1 MTGNVFP
8 LKPILLIDDE
18 PSWTHTMALSL
29 RVSAG
34 INNVS
39 ICNDSRDALEIL
51 SQRKYSL
58 VLLDLTM
65 PYIGGE
71 DLLIQIK
78 ESFPEVPVI
87 VVSGMNQIETAI
99 RCVKKGAEDFYVKT
113 DERERVING
122 ILRVLKQVQLREENA
137 LLSRSLFEHKH
148 KIDPAFNHILTV
160 CQRMK
165 GIFSYLKAIS
175 RSLEPVLVTGE
186 SGVGKELIAGALHQ
200 LSCPNKPC
208 VAVNVAGLDDVV
220 FSDTLFGHVR
230 GAFTSADS
238 ARQGMIEEAS
248 GGILFL
254 DEIGDLALASQVKLL
269 RLLQEREYFPLGS
282 DKPRKLN
289 ARIVVAT
296 NQNLNE
302 SESLGTFRRDLLFRL
317 NAHRVDLPPLRQ
329 RTEDIPLLLESFIR
343 EAAQALGKKVPASP
357 PELVTLLSSYHF
369 PGNIRE
375 LRSMVFD
382 AVSVHQK
389 GILSLSR
396 FVDAMGLA
404 DKPILNST
412 MIQSQAIQFP
422 VQLPLLKEVG
432 ILLVEEAIR
441 RSNGNQSIA
450 ARLLGVTPQ
459 ALSKRLNKKKFSS

>member
-1 MTGNVFP
+1 MTGNVYP
-8 LKPILLIDDE
+8 LEPILLIDDE

-39 ICNDSRDALEIL
+39 ICNDSRDALDIL
-51 SQRKYSL
+51 SQRKCSL
-58 VLLDLTM
+58 ILLDLTM

-78 ESFPEVPVI
+78 ETFPEIPVI
-87 VVSGMNQIETAI
+87 IISGMNQIETAI

-113 DERERVING
+113 DERERVVNG
-122 ILRVLKQVQLREENA
+122 ILRVLKQTQLKEENA
-137 LLSRSLFEHKH
+137 QLRRSLFENRQNNN
-148 KIDPAFNHILTV
+148 PAFNHILTV

-175 RSLEPVLVTGE
+175 PSREPVLVTGE

-200 LSCPNKPC
+200 LSCPDKPC

-220 FSDTLFGHVR
+220 FSDTLFGHLR
-230 GAFTSADS
+230 GAFTGADS

-254 DEIGDLALASQVKLL
+254 DEIGDLAPASQVKLL

-296 NQNLNE
+296 NQNLNKRE
-302 SESLGTFRRDLLFRL
+302 ALGAFRRDLLFRL

-329 RTEDIPLLLESFIR
+329 RTEDIPLLLESFIE
-343 EAAQALGKKVPASP
+343 EAAQAMGKNVPGSP
-357 PELVTLLSSYHF
+357 PELLTLLSSYHF

-389 GILSLSR
+389 GTLSLKR
-396 FVDAMGLA
+396 FVDAMGL
-404 DKPILNST
+404 DDDHIHSSSRGGT
-412 MIQSQAIQFP
+412 QSIQFP
-422 VQLPLLKEVG
+422 VQLPSLKEVG
-432 ILLVEEAIR
+432 SLLVEEALR
-441 RSNGNQSIA
+441 RSDGNQSVA

-459 ALSKRLNKKKFSS
+459 ALSKRLNKI

>member
-1 MTGNVFP
+1 MAGDVYP

-18 PSWTHTMALSL
+18 PSWTHAMALSL

-34 INNVS
+34 INNVL
-39 ICNDSRDALEIL
+39 ICNDSRDALGLL
-51 SQRKYSL
+51 SHQSCSL
-58 VLLDLTM
+58 ILLDMTM

-71 DLLIQIK
+71 ELLIQIK
-78 ESFPEVPVI
+78 ESFPEVPLIVI
-87 VVSGMNQIETAI
+87 SGMNQIETAI

-113 DERERVING
+113 DERERVVNG
-122 ILRVLKQVQLREENA
+122 ILRVLKQVQLKEENL
-137 LLSRSLFEHKH
+137 LLSQSLFEKVQNRE
-148 KIDPAFNHILTV
+148 PAFKRILTASP
-160 CQRMK
+160 QMK

-200 LSCPNKPC
+200 LSCPDSPC

-230 GAFTSADS
+230 GAFTGADS
-238 ARQGMIEEAS
+238 GRHGMIEEAS

-254 DEIGDLALASQVKLL
+254 DEIGDLAPASQVKLL

-302 SESLGTFRRDLLFRL
+302 REASGDFRRDLLFRL
-317 NAHRVDLPPLRQ
+317 NAHRVDVPPLRQ
-329 RTEDIPLLLESFIR
+329 RTEDIPLLLTAFIE
-343 EAAQALGKKVPASP
+343 EAAQSMGKNVPTNP
-357 PELVTLLSSYHF
+357 PELLTLLSSYHF

-389 GILSLSR
+389 GTLSMKQ
-396 FVDAMGLA
+396 FADAMGLDDDHNHGSSRESA
-404 DKPILNST
+404 H
-412 MIQSQAIQFP
+412 AIQFP
-422 VQLPLLKEVG
+422 LQLPSLKEVG
-432 ILLVEEAIR
+432 ALLVEEALR
-441 RSNGNQSIA
+441 RSEGNQSVA

-459 ALSKRLNKKKFSS
+459 ALSKRLNKK

>member
-1 MTGNVFP
+1 MPGNVFP
-8 LKPILLIDDE
+8 LEPILLIDDE

-39 ICNDSRDALEIL
+39 ICNDSREALEIL
-51 SQRKYSL
+51 SEQKCSL
-58 VLLDLTM
+58 ILLDLTM

-78 ESFPEVPVI
+78 ESYPEVPVI
-87 VVSGMNQIETAI
+87 IISGMNQIETAI
-99 RCVKKGAEDFYVKT
+99 RCVKNGAEDFYVKT

-122 ILRVLKQVQLREENA
+122 ILRILKQVQLKEENA
-137 LLSRSLFEHKH
+137 LLSKSLFESQKT
-148 KIDPAFNHILTV
+148 IDPAFSHILTV
-160 CQRMK
+160 SQSMK
-165 GIFSYLKAIS
+165 GIFSYLKAVS

-200 LSCPNKPC
+200 LSCPDKPC
-208 VAVNVAGLDDVV
+208 VAVNVAALDDDV

-230 GAFTSADS
+230 GAFTSADN
-238 ARQGMIEEAS
+238 ARQGMVEEAS

-254 DEIGDLALASQVKLL
+254 DEIGDLAPSSQVKLL

-282 DKPRKLN
+282 DKPRRLN
-289 ARIVVAT
+289 ARIIVAT

-329 RTEDIPLLLESFIR
+329 RTEDIPLLLESFIG
-343 EAAQALGKKVPASP
+343 EAAQALGKKVPTHP

-389 GILSLSR
+389 GTLSLNR
-396 FVDAMGLA
+396 FVDAMGLS
-404 DKPILNST
+404 DTSNLTLPSV
-412 MIQSQAIQFP
+412 QSQSVQFP
-422 VQLPLLKEVG
+422 VQLPSLKEVG
-432 ILLVEEAIR
+432 ALLVEEALL
-441 RSNGNQSIA
+441 RSDGNQSVA

-459 ALSKRLNKKKFSS
+459 ALSKRLSRR